1 MSFSFG
7 IICGLLI
14 AGDKNKTQEILIY
27 PEGLKTII
35 FIIPGFFIG
44 YKFTFA
50 YFWNKRA
57 KQLQSE
63 GK

>member
-50 YFWNKRA
+50 YFWN
-57 KQLQSE
+57 
-63 GK
+63 